1 MDLLYTIGADA
12 SNFNQNVKGLA
23 ATAQT
28 ASNQVSQ
35 SLAQA
40 SQATDKLGGSA
51 ISASMKFQQMRSGI
65 SALRDGTLAFAVGGQ
80 RADMMLMAMGHHINS
95 LVNETGSLG
104 GAMKALGQSAFGV
117 GGAILAITVA
127 YEIYQHTTKKAK
139 EETVDFV
146 KTLDSVRQA
155 QLKGQQDGQS
165 EITRLQ
171 ILYKATQDHTL
182 SLIDRN
188 KAYDE
193 LEKKYPKWF
202 TNSDREK
209 TLLGDNAALYKQLA
223 EAILSAA
230 NAKAYENQ
238 IGLNSNRA
246 FENDQKITSE
256 LKEQAKQRKIISK
269 EKREQELSTSGR
281 EGTGGGQSMA
291 EAHAVDAIAESMK
304 KVKDLQKDSEKL
316 NEQNIE
322 LSKKA
327 AQFEKAAGYKTGPE
341 ESGKGSKT
349 KEALD
354 GLAKLQK
361 ELKDAETALSNSI
374 LAGKTTAEDATSPLV
389 RRVNA
394 ATEAIRKFNAEME
407 QVKEGIGAHNFTLQ
421 DSVNKVKPSTQGDT
435 FGNGAADLV
444 SMNAQIAA
452 FRKLAD
458 LKISSRA
465 LTKEYNKELKEEA
478 AAGKEIVRV
487 FGQGLMGAF
496 ESALSGTSSFISAM
510 GQFLTQLIEKLI
522 AAAAA
527 AAILAALLSVTGF
540 ASLGNFSSIFGAL
553 SGLGNLGK
561 VASSGG
567 TSTGPGISSFATGG
581 IFTQAHAGIFGE
593 AGPEAIVTPQHLQDF
608 AGVSGNNGNMHV
620 SFDPIMTGPVLNYKA
635 RVRSDKYIK
644 RTS

>member
-117 GGAILAITVA
+117 GGAILALTIA
-127 YEIYQHTTKKAK
+127 FEIYEKTTKKAK
-139 EETVDFV
+139 ETTVDFV
-146 KTLDSVRQA
+146 STLDSLRQA

-182 SLIDRN
+182 SLADRN

-202 TNSDREK
+202 TNADREA
-209 TLLGDNAALYKQLA
+209 TLLGQNKIKYDDLTVAVLA
-223 EAILSAA
+223 AA

-238 IGLNSNRA
+238 IGINSNRA

-256 LKEQAKQRKIISK
+256 LIEQAKQRKIIAQQ
-269 EKREQELSTSGR
+269 KREQELSTSGR
-281 EGTGGGQSMA
+281 EGTGGGQSVA
-291 EAHAVDAIAESMK
+291 ESRAVDAIAESQK
-304 KVKDLQKDSEKL
+304 KVNDLKTDTKKL
-316 NEQNIE
+316 NEQN
-322 LSKKA
+322 LQLAQKA
-327 AQFEKAAGYKTGPE
+327 AQFEKTSGFKTGGEQDDKPKPDKKIKAVKDE
-341 ESGKGSKT
+341 YELLEKEISDNDKKIKVALLNGNDEIANALIHRNLIIKNEISMMLDNLKVLEDAQFKKFHENDITAVSLKPTITNSPIGTNGDSDLANMTKTLYLFKQLNDEKISGR
-349 KEALD
+349 
-354 GLAKLQK
+354 
-361 ELKDAETALSNSI
+361 ALSK
-374 LAGKTTAEDATSPLV
+374 GY
-389 RRVNA
+389 
-394 ATEAIRKFNAEME
+394 
-407 QVKEGIGAHNFTLQ
+407 
-421 DSVNKVKPSTQGDT
+421 
-435 FGNGAADLV
+435 AADLK
-444 SMNAQIAA
+444 N
-452 FRKLAD
+452 
-458 LKISSRA
+458 
-465 LTKEYNKELKEEA
+465 EA
-478 AAGKEIVRV
+478 TAGKEIVRV
-487 FGQGLMGAF
+487 FGQGLSSAF

-553 SGLGNLGK
+553 SGLGSLGK
-561 VASSGG
+561 STRALPQHAS
-567 TSTGPGISSFATGG
+567 GG
-581 IFTQAHAGIFGE
+581 IFTTAHAGIFGE
-593 AGPEAIVTPQHLQDF
+593 AGPEAIVTPKHLQEF
-608 AGVSGNNGNMHV
+608 AGVSGNMGSNEV
-620 SFDPIMTGPVLNYKA
+620 TIKPFQVGPVMWFKQG
-635 RVRSDKYIK
+635 VRSDKYINRIK
-644 RTS
+644 